1 MIRLKL
7 VLTAA
12 ENSIWH
18 MRNRGTAP
26 LLHLAARALRPSRG
40 TWRHQALLVGVV
52 TIVVSMLSQQQIT
65 YAPRTLA
72 AAMANGWR
80 MVKLR
85 AAEFTEPPEPADPP
99 PTDPA
104 AAYVPLA
111 ALGAAL
117 HAWGVDLYGYSG
129 KALELA
135 QGAVNRLAFL

>member
-1 MIRLKL
+1 MPTMMITPNDEDFLQR
-7 VLTAA
+7 
-12 ENSIWH
+12 E
-18 MRNRGTAP
+18 
-26 LLHLAARALRPSRG
+26 RPS
-40 TWRHQALLVGVV
+40 
-52 TIVVSMLSQQQIT
+52 
-65 YAPRTLA
+65 
-72 AAMANGWR
+72 
-80 MVKLR
+80 
-85 AAEFTEPPEPADPP
+85 PEPADPP